1 MKVEIYEPPKNKD
14 EAIERVK
21 VRLDEVISAIKRES
35 NPMKLRILRET
46 LKSNE
51 LMLHILTTG
60 KLPGKDKTV

>member
-1 MKVEIYEPPKNKD
+1 VEIYEPPKNKE
-14 EAIERVK
+14 EAIQRIK
-21 VRLDEVISAIKRES
+21 TRLDEVVAAIKKES

>member
-1 MKVEIYEPPKNKD
+1 MEIYEPPKNKE
-14 EAIERVK
+14 EAIQRIK
-21 VRLDEVISAIKRES
+21 TRLDEVVAAIKKES

>member
-1 MKVEIYEPPKNKD
+1 MEIYEPPKNKE
-14 EAIERVK
+14 EAIQRIK
-21 VRLDEVISAIKRES
+21 TRLDEVVAAIKKES

-60 KLPGKDKTV
+60 KLPGKDKAV